1 MRRFRMQLHVG
12 PSVNNKMIS
21 CATLRHADD
30 YIHIMHERCFVR
42 GLMRSWGPYTTS
54 LAAHRDAQLKVDLAG
69 LDHLTSKIAFLQVP
83 HCHRS
88 VHWIDSPE
96 HQTLQGC
103 LSWCPVNHWHV
114 AAIFSAVFNMLNI
127 AQPRQ
132 AVDEFIFKENKIDQ
146 LTPEEASASDQYFGT
161 LQLGSATQLVQLNLR
176 NEIVTPQPPG
186 CYNWNIIGWY
196 LLYISR
202 CPMFLSFWWLL
213 SFLVGPTCYHL

>member
-1 MRRFRMQLHVG
+1 MMAILGEDMGRNMAQNIHASCLAISPISWKRALVFNCQAKLPADAARQVTSILSTLKALFWALLLLFLIIYIFALLFTCPGQMRRFRMQLHVG

-103 LSWCPVNHWHV
+103 LS
-114 AAIFSAVFNMLNI
+114 
-127 AQPRQ
+127 
-132 AVDEFIFKENKIDQ
+132 
-146 LTPEEASASDQYFGT
+146 
-161 LQLGSATQLVQLNLR
+161 
-176 NEIVTPQPPG
+176 
-186 CYNWNIIGWY
+186 
-196 LLYISR
+196 
-202 CPMFLSFWWLL
+202 
-213 SFLVGPTCYHL
+213 